1 MQAHELLVGHM
12 RLHNFQ
18 GLRPSVVVG
27 LGVFRNEP
35 PGLMFG
41 PFPDTVGLKFQ
52 RHWTHSSA
60 RSNPKEVTPHYHVGS
75 VLKGGLETPV
85 CRMPSWEPKEA
96 YIMRGGL

>member
-18 GLRPSVVVG
+18 GIVVG
-27 LGVFRNEP
+27 LGVFRNQP

-60 RSNPKEVTPHYHVGS
+60 CSNPKEVH
-75 VLKGGLETPV
+75 L
-85 CRMPSWEPKEA
+85 A
-96 YIMRGGL
+96 IM

>member
-18 GLRPSVVVG
+18 GLRPSIVVG
-27 LGVFRNEP
+27 LGVFRNQP

-60 RSNPKEVTPHYHVGS
+60 CSNPKEVH
-75 VLKGGLETPV
+75 LI
-85 CRMPSWEPKEA
+85 
-96 YIMRGGL
+96 IM